1 MLRMPAKGI
10 TFFAKIIF
18 CRTGAY
24 DMITTIKTNQM
35 MLESK
40 DADWQ
45 KKIEA
50 LLSGKITRDEY
61 FEWKIIWP
69 DSKVEKQEREEK
81 K

>member
-1 MLRMPAKGI
+1 
-10 TFFAKIIF
+10 
-18 CRTGAY
+18 
-24 DMITTIKTNQM
+24 MIMTIKTNQM

-45 KKIEA
+45 KKIEE

-69 DSKVEKQEREEK
+69 DSKVEKQEHEEK